1 MFVLS
6 PKPLKK
12 LTGTDRR
19 WLLYDNRLPEVVVI
33 GGQDYVLSQADA
45 PTKKLITK
53 IWDSL
58 DLDNTPPHLVKNLN

>member
-19 WLLYDNRLPEVVVI
+19 WLLFVSYNNHLQEMVVI
-33 GGQDYVLSQADA
+33 GGQDYVLSQAD
-45 PTKKLITK
+45 TLTEKIHKK
-53 IWDSL
+53 
-58 DLDNTPPHLVKNLN
+58 